1 MNNNIFNQN
10 FSIKKISHSA
20 IFLVI
25 TILFTGCASV
35 NYKNRRQ
42 NNVFAIY
49 SDNFNEYKI
58 SIKTEDAGFTVE
70 KGPRLEITKFN
81 KSKQNQNTVKEVVTT
96 KHTPPNDKSNEIVMH
111 NFRKEGIKIN
121 LSHPYYDT
129 IQLEIK
135 RKIRPGALAKDIG
148 LSLFTLGLP
157 LLVDGFKSD
166 FYKIKKESR
175 VFRVHFEYKQSYM
188 RDEYMKIANSME
200 PQYFNEWIAK
210 FPKSNLLKTAINTK
224 DSVEL
229 VIAIS
234 KGQESAIDEFISS
247 HNGSNFLNQA
257 VSMKKDMSDAREL
270 FKNACINNTVESYE
284 DFLSNYPNSLHNKE
298 AHLKLVDAAEK
309 RALESRSSEKIV
321 EYITK
326 YLKPN
331 AHYITELSLEEK
343 NWSIGKSE
351 SDIKF
356 VSSQKLDDK
365 NSRLTK
371 ALDELT
377 IKELGALNSNIDY
390 SAYSKMWKKYISL
403 VDNKDIKPFLNSFS
417 QTESYSDE
425 ICDVLFNTLKEANT
439 KEKQKVWEEK
449 TLSDFPKFDSLPYMV
464 LSNGKIINN
473 IFIRVLE
480 QQKKGSAQI
489 KLYDVNF
496 IKNSDV
502 IQKYFPLEKIKN
514 YTYKNNYYTTLEGV
528 NVEELNYSKGE
539 LNGVNRALRDNV
551 IDITITIKGMTKD
564 ISYYQMGK
572 LVKTTYY
579 PDDYR
584 DYYNPLEPGGMGLNL
599 NDYSYEFE
607 NGINLTLKMLEE
619 KNKEGLEL
627 MKQGNYS
634 EAWSIL
640 KKARENNIP
649 KNISENLALD
659 KSISEAKKQVEKIE
673 KQQEEKRLADEKRRR
688 EQQIQN
694 NQSSNENQPL
704 SYYAGIYS
712 NGQDLIRLNANGT
725 GVFYMDYISS
735 ETVAVKWSVYKN
747 KISLDPTDSEQK
759 YLIFSQY
766 LDFNIING
774 RSTLSHSTMGG
785 TFIYEKR

>member
-1 MNNNIFNQN
+1 MKNNFLNQN
-10 FSIKKISHSA
+10 FSIKKITYTA
-20 IFLVI
+20 VI
-25 TILFTGCASV
+25 VIATVLFSGCASV
-35 NYKNRRQ
+35 QYKNRGY
-42 NNVFAIY
+42 NNFFGMY
-49 SDNFNEYKI
+49 SDNCNEYKI
-58 SIKTEDAGFTVE
+58 SVITDNVGFTVD
-70 KGPRLEITKFN
+70 KGSPLEITKFN
-81 KSKQNQNTVKEVVTT
+81 KSQQNQNLVREVVIS
-96 KHTPPNDKSNEIVMH
+96 PLNLNYEKSNIIVMR
-111 NFRKEGIKIN
+111 NFKKEGLKIN
-121 LSHPYYDT
+121 LTHANYDT

-135 RKIRPGALAKDIG
+135 RKVRPGALVKDIG
-148 LSLFTLGLP
+148 FSLFTLGIP
-157 LLVDGFKSD
+157 LLVDAYKSD
-166 FYKIKKESR
+166 FYKNSKDSKK
-175 VFRVHFEYKQSYM
+175 FKVHFEYSQSFM
-188 RDEYMKIANSME
+188 RDEYIKIANSME

-210 FPKSNLLKTAINTK
+210 FPKSEIKKTVINKK

-234 KGQESAIDEFISS
+234 KGQESAIDEFINS
-247 HNGSNFLNQA
+247 HKESKFIDEA
-257 VSMKKDMSDAREL
+257 VLIKKEMTNAREL
-270 FKNACINNTVESYE
+270 YKNACMKNTVESYE
-284 DFLSNYPNSLHNKE
+284 EFLLKYPNSLHNKE

-321 EYITK
+321 EYIIR

-343 NWSIGKSE
+343 NWAIGKSE

-480 QQKKGSAQI
+480 QQKKGSGQI

>member
-270 FKNACINNTVESYE
+270 FKNACIDNTVESYE
-284 DFLSNYPNSLHNKE
+284 DFLLNYPNSLHNKE

-365 NSRLTK
+365 KSRLTK
-371 ALDELT
+371 ALDELM

-403 VDNKDIKPFLNSFS
+403 ADNKDIKPFINSFS

-464 LSNGKIINN
+464 SSNGKIINN
-473 IFIRVLE
+473 IFIRVLDL
-480 QQKKGSAQI
+480 QKKGTGII
-489 KLYDVNF
+489 KLYDINF
-496 IKNSDV
+496 LKHHNPSIKT
-502 IQKYFPLEKIKN
+502 KYTFKDQ
-514 YTYKNNYYTTLEGV
+514 TYECLSNINI
-528 NVEELNYSKGE
+528 EELNFSKGK
-539 LNGVNRALRDNV
+539 LSDTYRAFRDNV
-551 IDITITIKGMTKD
+551 IDFSITIKERENSYIRD
-564 ISYYQMGK
+564 ISYYQNGK
-572 LVKTTYY
+572 LVNTTYY
-579 PDDYR
+579 PDDYN
-584 DYYNPLEPGGMGLNL
+584 DYFNPYEPGSKLNL

-607 NGINLTLKMLEE
+607 NGINITLKGLEQ

-634 EAWSIL
+634 DAWTIL

-649 KNISENLALD
+649 KNISQNVALD
-659 KSISEAKKQVEKIE
+659 KSISEATKQVEKIE

>member
-1 MNNNIFNQN
+1 M
-10 FSIKKISHSA
+10 KKLSYLA
-20 IFLVI
+20 LFLVI
-25 TILFTGCASV
+25 TILFTGCASIQ
-35 NYKNRRQ
+35 YKRRLQ
-42 NNVFAIY
+42 NNIFTIY
-49 SDNFNEYKI
+49 SDNFKEYKI
-58 SIKTEDAGFTVE
+58 SINTDDVGFTVE
-70 KGPRLEITKFN
+70 EGPRFEITKFN
-81 KSKQNQNTVKEVVTT
+81 KSKQNQKMVKEVVTT
-96 KHTPPNDKSNEIVMH
+96 KHTPPNHKSNEIVLH

-148 LSLFTLGLP
+148 LSLFTLGIP
-157 LLVDGFKSD
+157 LIVDGFKSD

-188 RDEYMKIANSME
+188 SYEYMKIANSME

-234 KGQESAIDEFISS
+234 KGKESAIDEFISS
-247 HNGSNFLNQA
+247 HNGSNFLNEA

-270 FKNACINNTVESYE
+270 FKNACINNTVESFE
-284 DFLSNYPNSLHNKE
+284 EFLQKYPNSLHNKE

-365 NSRLTK
+365 KSRLTE
-371 ALDELT
+371 ALDEIT
-377 IKELGALNSNIDY
+377 INELGATNSNIDY
-390 SAYSKMWKKYISL
+390 SSYSKMWKKYIYL
-403 VDNKDIKPFLNSFS
+403 VDNKDIKPFINSFS

-439 KEKQKVWEEK
+439 KEKQKLWEEK

-464 LSNGKIINN
+464 SSNGQIINN
-473 IFIRVLE
+473 IFIRVLDL
-480 QQKKGSAQI
+480 QKNGTGMI
-489 KLYDVNF
+489 KLYDRNF
-496 IKNSDV
+496 LKHHNPSIKT
-502 IQKYFPLEKIKN
+502 KYTFKDQ
-514 YTYKNNYYTTLEGV
+514 TYECLSNINI
-528 NVEELNYSKGE
+528 EELNFSKGK
-539 LNGVNRALRDNV
+539 LIGTCRAFRDNV
-551 IDITITIKGMTKD
+551 IDFSITIKERENSYIRD
-564 ISYYQMGK
+564 ISYYQNGK
-572 LVKTTYY
+572 LVNTTYY
-579 PDDYR
+579 PDDYN
-584 DYYNPLEPGGMGLNL
+584 DYFNPYEPGSKLNL

-607 NGINLTLKMLEE
+607 NGINITLKGLEQ

-627 MKQGNYS
+627 MKQGNYL
-634 EAWSIL
+634 EAWTIL

-649 KNISENLALD
+649 KNISQNLALD
-659 KSISEAKKQVEKIE
+659 KSISEAKKRVEKIE
-673 KQQEEKRLADEKRRR
+673 NQQEEKRLADEKRRR
-688 EQQIQN
+688 EEQMQN

-712 NGQDLIRLNANGT
+712 NGQDLIRLNSNGT

-759 YLIFSQY
+759 YLVFSQY
-766 LDFNIING
+766 VDFNIING

>member
-1 MNNNIFNQN
+1 
-10 FSIKKISHSA
+10 
-20 IFLVI
+20 
-25 TILFTGCASV
+25 
-35 NYKNRRQ
+35 
-42 NNVFAIY
+42 
-49 SDNFNEYKI
+49 
-58 SIKTEDAGFTVE
+58 
-70 KGPRLEITKFN
+70 
-81 KSKQNQNTVKEVVTT
+81 
-96 KHTPPNDKSNEIVMH
+96 
-111 NFRKEGIKIN
+111 
-121 LSHPYYDT
+121 
-129 IQLEIK
+129 
-135 RKIRPGALAKDIG
+135 
-148 LSLFTLGLP
+148 
-157 LLVDGFKSD
+157 
-166 FYKIKKESR
+166 
-175 VFRVHFEYKQSYM
+175 M

-309 RALESRSSEKIV
+309 RALESRSSEKFV

-425 ICDVLFNTLKEANT
+425 ICDVLFNTLKAANT

-464 LSNGKIINN
+464 SSNGKIINN
-473 IFIRVLE
+473 IFIRVLDL
-480 QQKKGSAQI
+480 QKKGTGII
-489 KLYDVNF
+489 KLYDINF
-496 IKNSDV
+496 LKHHNPSIKT
-502 IQKYFPLEKIKN
+502 KYTFKDQ
-514 YTYKNNYYTTLEGV
+514 TYECLSNINI
-528 NVEELNYSKGE
+528 EELNFSKGK
-539 LNGVNRALRDNV
+539 LSDTYRAFRDNV
-551 IDITITIKGMTKD
+551 IDFSITIKERENSYIRD
-564 ISYYQMGK
+564 ISYYQNGK
-572 LVKTTYY
+572 LVNTTYY
-579 PDDYR
+579 PDDYN
-584 DYYNPLEPGGMGLNL
+584 DYFNPYEPGSKLNL

-607 NGINLTLKMLEE
+607 NGINITLKGLEQ

-634 EAWSIL
+634 DAWTIL

-649 KNISENLALD
+649 KNISQNVALD
-659 KSISEAKKQVEKIE
+659 KSILEAKKQVEKIE
-673 KQQEEKRLADEKRRR
+673 NQQEEKRLADEKRRR

-759 YLIFSQY
+759 YLVFSQY

-785 TFIYEKR
+785 AFIYEKR